1 MIDRILMEL
10 YDDYSSGNN
19 QTLIDFTKKT
29 FPNDGTDNFF
39 IGCVLILFSRANG
52 FKPRYDCTREK
63 LLSIV
68 LSAKEKIGSSNL
80 LAFYIDRIND
90 KTLSTSY
97 IVKYSDLVK
106 KLKALGYDV
115 HMETFDERIN
125 SLINFRNDVAK
136 TTIDFTRKRTR

>member
-90 KTLSTSY
+90 KKGINKYLKE
-97 IVKYSDLVK
+97 IVCDENIAQIADLVIEYLEQFKPKFLNELKNYDK
-106 KLKALGYDV
+106 KIENY
-115 HMETFDERIN
+115 IN
-125 SLINFRNDVAK
+125 K
-136 TTIDFTRKRTR
+136 K